1 VIPRVH
7 RRRLFLL
14 TLLLGACWT
23 GLAVRL
29 VQVQLGGN
37 KAYASRLERQSK
49 LRLELPA
56 RRGNILDRKGH
67 ILALDLEGFSY
78 YTFAPAEDPDR
89 TARLFSKVGDF
100 PYSVLLSKL
109 RRKGFVWLARGLG
122 EKEAMAVR
130 RWGLPG
136 VREYKEF
143 RRVYPMGK
151 VAGQVLGYTD
161 VDGKGIEGAELAFDG
176 YLRGRPGWALRR
188 RDGRGGWIPEDL
200 PMRPPRDGANVV
212 LTLDVEVQAILEEE
226 LKAAVERHRARSGMG
241 IVMVPR
247 TGEVLALASVP
258 GFDPNRPGDY
268 PMWTRKN
275 RVITDI
281 YEPGST
287 FKIVTAAAAL
297 EEKVISPEDSVFC
310 EEGAFMVSGRR
321 FRDAHPYGWL
331 TFREV
336 VELSSNIGTIKVAE
350 RLGKDVIYRYAR
362 TFGFGA
368 ETGIDLPGEV
378 KGILRPPSAWSGRS
392 LASIAVGQE
401 VSVTAIQMACA
412 YAAVANGG
420 MLMRPQ
426 IVLEVKGAGGKV
438 LKMMKPEPVRRV
450 VSEETARK
458 LVEFLEGVVE
468 RGTGREARIP
478 GVRVAGKTGTAQ
490 RPLEGGGGY
499 APGEFVASFV
509 GFLPAED
516 PELLCLVVVDTP
528 REGGHY
534 GGQVAAP
541 VFRRVVERVLS
552 LPGHPFSERVQEMLK
567 RTPEMVRVP
576 DVTGLPPDEALQ
588 VLSGIGVRGEVQGT
602 GGVVMRQHPKPGCE
616 VPEGGRVV
624 LTLGGGRMSGGKLP
638 DLKGLTLREAM
649 RRLEALGVGV
659 RMYGSGRVVKQS
671 PAAGSEVGEGT
682 VCILEGRR

>member
-1 VIPRVH
+1 
-7 RRRLFLL
+7 
-14 TLLLGACWT
+14 
-23 GLAVRL
+23 
-29 VQVQLGGN
+29 
-37 KAYASRLERQSK
+37 
-49 LRLELPA
+49 
-56 RRGNILDRKGH
+56 
-67 ILALDLEGFSY
+67 
-78 YTFAPAEDPDR
+78 
-89 TARLFSKVGDF
+89 
-100 PYSVLLSKL
+100 
-109 RRKGFVWLARGLG
+109 
-122 EKEAMAVR
+122 M
-130 RWGLPG
+130 
-136 VREYKEF
+136 
-143 RRVYPMGK
+143 
-151 VAGQVLGYTD
+151 
-161 VDGKGIEGAELAFDG
+161 
-176 YLRGRPGWALRR
+176 
-188 RDGRGGWIPEDL
+188 
-200 PMRPPRDGANVV
+200 
-212 LTLDVEVQAILEEE
+212 EEE

-287 FKIVTAAAAL
+287 FKVVTAAAAL
-297 EEKVISPEDSVFC
+297 EEKVMSPEDSVFC
-310 EEGAFMVSGRR
+310 EEGAFLVAGRR

-350 RLGKDVIYRYAR
+350 RLGKDVLYRYAR

-438 LKMMKPEPVRRV
+438 LKRMKPEPVRRV

-516 PELLCLVVVDTP
+516 PELLCLVVIDTP

-552 LPGHPFSERVQEMLK
+552 LIH
-567 RTPEMVRVP
+567 
-576 DVTGLPPDEALQ
+576 
-588 VLSGIGVRGEVQGT
+588 I
-602 GGVVMRQHPKPGCE
+602 
-616 VPEGGRVV
+616 
-624 LTLGGGRMSGGKLP
+624 
-638 DLKGLTLREAM
+638 
-649 RRLEALGVGV
+649 
-659 RMYGSGRVVKQS
+659 
-671 PAAGSEVGEGT
+671 
-682 VCILEGRR
+682 